1 MSYSQNVKGNSPF
14 FKNFSQK
21 LFQTKSTQENLLST
35 ELILLVATWKC
46 LSTSTIPHKL
56 VMQGKQFF
64 KFSSP
69 CMFKKLTT
77 AFLSKEAE
85 NYKVPPASGITG
97 NNLGMREREE
107 KY

>member
-1 MSYSQNVKGNSPF
+1 MLSY
-14 FKNFSQK
+14 
-21 LFQTKSTQENLLST
+21 QTNIVLP
-35 ELILLVATWKC
+35 I
-46 LSTSTIPHKL
+46 

>member
-1 MSYSQNVKGNSPF
+1 MNKDVSPIESGLMPF
-14 FKNFSQK
+14 VRMNKQADFIGKAA
-21 LFQTKSTQENLLST
+21 
-35 ELILLVATWKC
+35 LVERLKIPMT
-46 LSTSTIPHKL
+46 STSVMLKL
-56 VMQGKQFF
+56 DTVVMQGKQFF

>member
-1 MSYSQNVKGNSPF
+1 MDKFGEHQKGEYGFCDVDCYTSQNAKTDEEISFADNHDPVVF
-14 FKNFSQK
+14 
-21 LFQTKSTQENLLST
+21 E
-35 ELILLVATWKC
+35 EV
-46 LSTSTIPHKL
+46 

-97 NNLGMREREE
+97 NNLGMRERQE

>member
-1 MSYSQNVKGNSPF
+1 MFDISRGQKTLF
-14 FKNFSQK
+14 F
-21 LFQTKSTQENLLST
+21 
-35 ELILLVATWKC
+35 IG
-46 LSTSTIPHKL
+46 
-56 VMQGKQFF
+56 MQGKQFF